1 MVSIVQPKSKFG
13 LKLGFLRL
21 KLRGEYS
28 SLLDHMGDLKKREGV
43 INALCSRHA
52 TNGE

>member
-21 KLRGEYS
+21 KLIADIEVMFIV
-28 SLLDHMGDLKKREGV
+28 HV
-43 INALCSRHA
+43 HI
-52 TNGE
+52 T